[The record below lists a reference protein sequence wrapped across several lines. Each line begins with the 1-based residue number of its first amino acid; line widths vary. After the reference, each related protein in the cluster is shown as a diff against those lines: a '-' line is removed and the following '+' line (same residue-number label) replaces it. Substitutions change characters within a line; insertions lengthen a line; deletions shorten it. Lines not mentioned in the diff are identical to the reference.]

1 MRLGWTS
8 MKQWTI
14 LMVIPSKSIRCL
26 IWCQYIYHVDR
37 KMDFS
42 PKLEAWWARQKS
54 QVYLAF
60 HSAGLL
66 TVVTQK
72 ISWKALETEE
82 ALDREWTTIGPK
94 SRSKKANAIS
104 ADSKNSGTPIPIHT
118 IDGNEDL
125 DSQDA
130 SQSKAQLPKKLN
142 NS

>member
-1 MRLGWTS
+1 
-8 MKQWTI
+8 
-14 LMVIPSKSIRCL
+14 
-26 IWCQYIYHVDR
+26 
-37 KMDFS
+37 MDFS